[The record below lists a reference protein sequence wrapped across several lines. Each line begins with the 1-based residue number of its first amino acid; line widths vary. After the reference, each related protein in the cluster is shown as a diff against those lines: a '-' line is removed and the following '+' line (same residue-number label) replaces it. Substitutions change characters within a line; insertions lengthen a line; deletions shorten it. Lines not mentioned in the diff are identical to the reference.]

1 MPSTGDIFQI
11 QRYKKVESILYF
23 HSLLPS
29 SNTFFIQSLWLEITY
44 QLSITLRNNKIN
56 PNFLCHVQSPTSLDH
71 QVGLQIRSI
80 SITWGLLRNAHL
92 GPHPR
97 RKKKGKGLAEH
108 RTETEAK
115 AFSSRSWS
123 LVQRWESKSS
133 WASFSWAVPGE
144 DWRGSSPTFFPALK
158 FCVKERERLMPTR
171 EEVFLTWFDPI
182 LPQHGDKNHC

>member
-1 MPSTGDIFQI
+1 MDKTIRSNAEVVRLLLKKEKNNKTRSNYMPSTGDIFQI

-97 RKKKGKGLAEH
+97 RKKKEKVQQSTGLKLKLRLSVLGPGHQYNVGKVSLPGPHSPGLFQE
-108 RTETEAK
+108 RTGGVH
-115 AFSSRSWS
+115 
-123 LVQRWESKSS
+123 LQG
-133 WASFSWAVPGE
+133 SFQ
-144 DWRGSSPTFFPALK
+144 L
-158 FCVKERERLMPTR
+158 
-171 EEVFLTWFDPI
+171 
-182 LPQHGDKNHC
+182 